1 MFANLL
7 QVLLLAEKITH
18 EREMGYFRVK
28 SVGLPVIIFIELIPK
43 GYFYGDCFLHLAK
56 IVSNRAE
63 DRLCQIFCKSLPS

>member
-7 QVLLLAEKITH
+7 QVLLLAAKITH

-63 DRLCQIFCKSLPS
+63 DRLCQFFCKSLPS